1 MPTFTADFDTLAENF
16 PKFVH
21 GQFKTIFLIVD
32 AMDEANPS
40 AWDDLSH
47 GLRSLHEQCGELS
60 ILVTSRNE
68 LAISRAFHGL
78 PRTSIE
84 QSDVA
89 SDIMNFITAELS
101 NRVAEKKLKLRNPDL
116 QNMIRDSLA
125 KGSGGMFQWVRCQ
138 IESLC
143 KLRNDNAIRAAL
155 FNLPRTLQDTYHRL
169 LQRIEDCHPDDVE
182 TFRRVLSWLV
192 RGVRDLTLDELA
204 EAISIDPESDQ
215 SSMDFGA
222 VDTDPEDVLGIL
234 GGLVMV
240 SAEKIVSLAHYSV
253 KEFLV
258 SEEVRTTKPNF
269 WIGSYDVERD
279 LATVCLAYLCYD
291 DFRKPLLPD
300 IGAFEGRLNEYKFLA
315 YATAAWPSHVK
326 GSGKEGCPA
335 QDVLDLAMRFLSSTK
350 GARKNYWSW
359 EEVNRQQKVDYL
371 AWKYQRPAPLICAAW
386 HGLNDAVRRLV
397 SEEDA
402 ANSMTA
408 AFEIAV
414 LNGHGLT
421 VEVFLEHHRQ
431 LAAETDGS
439 ADQRLTTHPTLNL
452 ERALITAASY
462 GHDAIVEKLVQEGAE
477 VDARAIK
484 DRNALHVAALEGHAQ
499 TISLLLRHGANHSIP
514 CKRYGTPLAAAAE
527 RGHLKA
533 VEVLLEAGANANGRG
548 GWYSSPL
555 VSAIMGHN
563 TDAIDLLI
571 ENGAHIRPV
580 SKRDRHPLWAAAS
593 QGLGDVVRDL
603 VNRGAS
609 IKGSEALYAAASSG
623 ELEVV
628 ETLLSLGADP
638 DECGGA
644 KYHTPLGAASAE
656 GHLAVVR
663 RLIKAGANV
672 EYSDTR
678 MGNAL
683 QIAACRGHSDCVR
696 VLVKAGL
703 DLFASGGERGFALSC
718 AASFGHV
725 DTIETILKLA
735 HTCGD
740 YNSHAMAGA
749 LIAAALGGHD
759 KAVKRL
765 AQELD
770 DLDTIG
776 SMPNSSG
783 LSCTPLEAAAA
794 GGHLDTV
801 KILLE
806 MGADPTFTNGEAFGT
821 ALVASIDGENSSL
834 AVIEALLE
842 AGCDANV
849 VVAESCNSVGFPLAM
864 ATHANK
870 IDVVQLLLANNADVN
885 LHSGSLNT
893 ALQEAILQKNTQIID
908 LLLEH
913 KADVNIVTEPLANWR
928 KEVFS
933 WNSAYAVTALQ
944 SAAWQG
950 SDQVVRRLVA
960 LGAQLSV
967 NVDNVPFTSALQIA
981 AYRGHLSTLKALIE
995 CGSDVEEA
1003 GGFYYATALQSA
1015 AYGGHIDC
1023 ARALLQAGADVNG
1036 TGPEKRMSPL
1046 TAACCLVSVTTE
1058 MVSLLAEHGAK
1069 VNSRE
1074 KDMFPFVLHTACQ
1087 VEVATTVVELLLDL
1101 GADVNAVGG
1110 KFGTALQVACFHG
1123 SHDTTA
1129 LLLRRGADPNI
1140 RAGTFNTAL
1149 QVAYGEGH
1157 GEIIDLLYEH
1167 GALNS
1172 LVGGRTGSVMGAA
1185 IINWHNDDNATADR
1199 ICQLVTK
1206 HRFDVNLPYGKYGN
1220 ALQHSIYVNCADA
1233 FDCILAAGA
1242 DVNTVSGYFGTPLT
1256 AAAWQ
1261 GNTHML
1267 EALLSRGAQGSLGN
1281 ARFPNASFGAIWGN
1295 EDKILQQLIAGGV
1308 DVVSPVSSVFGTALQ
1323 VASTRGYLRIVKT
1336 LVRAGAPVNTP
1347 PCGRHGSPLQAMIT
1361 SRNHDGIRY
1370 LLRRGADATA
1380 RGGKFGSPLH
1390 AAAMLGTVD
1399 IVDLLL
1405 KKGADLNLIG
1415 GLYGTPLQAAAVG
1428 RNPDIALM
1436 LLNRGA
1442 DVNTT
1447 GGRYHTAL
1455 QAACVAGRF
1464 VMVKLLVE
1472 RGADVSARGGKFQTA
1487 VSAAAANHGEW
1498 AMAYLLEKGA
1508 EWSLVDRKIAKYSKR
1523 LDEADEFLREALEL
1537 EAQDEGQSTE
1547 DEGGESEDEAVVE
1560 DADGEAEV
1568 GEDEGGGDGEDGD
1581 GGDGDWEDEDTED
1594 EDGED
1599 EDRNEAEE
1607 EEEEGPLQLNVE
1619 SIPGFAEPWRRRSR
1633 WDRVRENLS
1642 YAPVVRNMLS
1652 LKLSVEVPAFRE
1664 DEKEMWSATAEVIF
1678 EELRMMQLGTDEDE
1692 DG

>member
-1 MPTFTADFDTLAENF
+1 
-16 PKFVH
+16 
-21 GQFKTIFLIVD
+21 
-32 AMDEANPS
+32 
-40 AWDDLSH
+40 
-47 GLRSLHEQCGELS
+47 
-60 ILVTSRNE
+60 
-68 LAISRAFHGL
+68 
-78 PRTSIE
+78 
-84 QSDVA
+84 
-89 SDIMNFITAELS
+89 MNFITAELS
-101 NRVAEKKLKLRNPDL
+101 NRIAEKKLKLRNPDL
-116 QNMIRDSLA
+116 QNVIRDSLA

-143 KLRNDNAIRAAL
+143 KLRNDNVIRAAL

-169 LQRIEDCHPDDVE
+169 LQRIEDCHPDDAE

-215 SSMDFGA
+215 GSMDFGA

-234 GGLVMV
+234 GGLVVV

-279 LATVCLAYLCYD
+279 LAAVCLAYLCYD

-315 YATAAWPSHVK
+315 YATVAWPSHVK

-359 EEVNRQQKVDYL
+359 EEVNRQQKVEYL

-386 HGLNDAVRRLV
+386 HGLSDAVRRLV

-402 ANSMTA
+402 SNNMTA

-421 VEVFLEHHRQ
+421 VDVFLAHHRQ
-431 LAAETDGS
+431 LAAEADGS
-439 ADQRLTTHPTLNL
+439 ADQRLTTRSKLNL
-452 ERALITAASY
+452 ERALFTAASR
-462 GHDAIVEKLVQEGAE
+462 GHDGIVEMLVQEGAD
-477 VDARAIK
+477 VDGRVIK

-499 TISLLLRHGANHSIP
+499 TVDLLLRHGANHRIP

-533 VEVLLEAGANANGRG
+533 VEVLLEAGANVNGRG

-555 VSAIMGHN
+555 VSAIMSRN
-563 TDAIDLLI
+563 IDIIDLLI
-571 ENGAHIRPV
+571 EVGADIHPV
-580 SKRDRHPLWAAAS
+580 LGRHRHPLWAAAS
-593 QGLGDVVRDL
+593 QGLCDVVRDL
-603 VNRGAS
+603 VNRGVS
-609 IKGSEALYAAASSG
+609 IKGSEALYAAAFFG
-623 ELEVV
+623 ELAVV
-628 ETLLSLGADP
+628 KILLSLGADP
-638 DECGGA
+638 DECGG
-644 KYHTPLGAASAE
+644 KYRTPLGAASAE

-672 EYSDTR
+672 QYSDAR

-683 QIAACRGHSDCVR
+683 HIAASRGRSACVR

-703 DLFASGGERGFALSC
+703 DLFDSVGEMGSALVC

-725 DTIETILKLA
+725 DTIATIFKLIRA
-735 HTCGD
+735 FLVRTSGQRVDSLGCD
-740 YNSHAMAGA
+740 MAGA
-749 LIAAALGGHD
+749 FIAAALGGHD
-759 KAVKRL
+759 EAVNRL
-765 AQELD
+765 AQEFGFKYLD
-770 DLDTIG
+770 IIG
-776 SMPNSSG
+776 PMPYSK

-806 MGADPTFTNGEAFGT
+806 MGADPRFTNGEAFGT
-821 ALVASIDGENSSL
+821 ALVASIDGESSSL
-834 AVIEALLE
+834 EVIEALLE

-849 VVAESCNSVGFPLAM
+849 VVAESCNSVGFPLLM
-864 ATHANK
+864 ATRSNR

-885 LHSGSLNT
+885 LHRGSLNT
-893 ALQEAILQKNTQIID
+893 ALQEAIWQKNTQIID

-913 KADVNIVTEPLANWR
+913 KADVNIVTEPFANW
-928 KEVFS
+928 KNEPAS
-933 WNSAYAVTALQ
+933 WKPGLDVTALQ

-950 SDQVVRRLVA
+950 DDQVVRRLIA

-967 NVDNVPFTSALQIA
+967 NVDDVPFTSALQIA
-981 AYRGHLSTLKALIE
+981 AYCGHLSTLKLLIE
-995 CGSDVEEA
+995 CGSDVQEA
-1003 GGFYYATALQSA
+1003 RCVYYATALHCA
-1015 AYGGHIDC
+1015 AYAGHVDC
-1023 ARALLQAGADVNG
+1023 ARTLLLAGADVHE
-1036 TGPEKRMSPL
+1036 TGPENLISPL
-1046 TAACCLVSVTTE
+1046 NAACGSMSATAE
-1058 MVSLLAEHGAK
+1058 IISLLAEHGAK
-1069 VNSRE
+1069 INARQ
-1074 KDMFPFVLHTACQ
+1074 KNRLPFALHTACESQ
-1087 VEVATTVVELLLDL
+1087 AATKVVELLLDL
-1101 GADVNAVGG
+1101 GADINAVGG
-1110 KFGTALQVACFHG
+1110 EFGTALQVACFHG
-1123 SHDTTA
+1123 SYDTAA

-1185 IINWHNDDNATADR
+1185 LINWHDEYDATTDR
-1199 ICQLVTK
+1199 IVQLVTK
-1206 HRFDVNLPYGKYGN
+1206 HGFDVNLPYGKCGN

-1295 EDKILQQLIAGGV
+1295 EDKILQQLIARGV

-1336 LVRAGAPVNTP
+1336 LVCAGAPVNTP
-1347 PCGRHGSPLQAMIT
+1347 PCGRHGSPLQAMI
-1361 SRNHDGIRY
+1361 SSQKNNGVRY
-1370 LLRRGADATA
+1370 LLRGGADVSA

-1390 AAAMLGTVD
+1390 AAAILGTTDMVD
-1399 IVDLLL
+1399 MLL
-1405 KKGADLNLIG
+1405 KKGANIN
-1415 GLYGTPLQAAAVG
+1415 A
-1428 RNPDIALM
+1428 
-1436 LLNRGA
+1436 
-1442 DVNTT
+1442 T

-1455 QAACVAGRF
+1455 QTACIAQRQW
-1464 VMVKLLVE
+1464 MVELLVE
-1472 RGADVSARGGKFQTA
+1472 RGANVNLRGGMFKTA
-1487 VSAAAANHGEW
+1487 LNAAAANGWGW
-1498 AMAYLLEKGA
+1498 AVRYLLDKGA
-1508 EWSLVDRKIAKYSKR
+1508 EWSLVDRKIPKCLKR
-1523 LDEADEFLREALEL
+1523 LDRADEILREALER
-1537 EAQDEGQSTE
+1537 ETVVENPWPPGNEGDGS
-1547 DEGGESEDEAVVE
+1547 GRMSKSVLFMLRSFVNRRKFPPLRLSKESEDEDTAEE
-1560 DADGEAEV
+1560 DT
-1568 GEDEGGGDGEDGD
+1568 
-1581 GGDGDWEDEDTED
+1581 EDEDTED
-1594 EDGED
+1594 EED
-1599 EDRNEAEE
+1599 EQEDDVER
-1607 EEEEGPLQLNVE
+1607 EEGPLQLNVE
-1619 SIPGFAEPWRRRSR
+1619 SIPGFAEP
-1633 WDRVRENLS
+1633 
-1642 YAPVVRNMLS
+1642 
-1652 LKLSVEVPAFRE
+1652 
-1664 DEKEMWSATAEVIF
+1664 
-1678 EELRMMQLGTDEDE
+1678 
-1692 DG
+1692 